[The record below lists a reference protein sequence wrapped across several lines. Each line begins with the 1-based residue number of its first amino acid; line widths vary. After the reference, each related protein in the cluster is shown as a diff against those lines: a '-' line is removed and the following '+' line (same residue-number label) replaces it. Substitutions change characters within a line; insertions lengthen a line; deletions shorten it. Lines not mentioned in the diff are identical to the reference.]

1 MRSNLLL
8 VRKGAAAMGVFD
20 TDTWKQQWETFL
32 NAPYIIASFMA
43 GAGMIGWWLCGIK
56 SGRKIDGLEARI
68 IVFEDRLKFADERAA
83 HADEVRDDVIRQFQT
98 YRTEVDAAN
107 IGNSALSATAAK
119 LEAALDKLVAA
130 TNEARSAI
138 GVGAGTSAAT
148 GISGPLSNTPLAS
161 SAAQAEIHKWW
172 K

>member
-1 MRSNLLL
+1 LSL
-8 VRKGAAAMGVFD
+8 VRKGAAAMGVFN

-43 GAGMIGWWLCGIK
+43 GAGLIGWWLRGIK
-56 SGRKIDGLEARI
+56 SGRRIDGLEGRI

-138 GVGAGTSAAT
+138 GVGASAAT
-148 GISGPLSNTPLAS
+148 GIDDSFSKTPLAAR
-161 SAAQAEIHKWW
+161 AAQAEIYNQWW